1 MMFINALKL
10 NKFMLSLVYTK
21 FFFFFFYF
29 GPPYFQTL
37 VPSLIIIVGELGV
50 LIEYASRVMDP
61 RPNKKTRWFDVPCP
75 DHILKERRLEKGN
88 EGLIGKWSLSFTEE
102 S

>member
-1 MMFINALKL
+1 MLINTMQL
-10 NKFMLSLVYTK
+10 NKLMLSLVYTK
-21 FFFFFFYF
+21 FFFYF

-50 LIEYASRVMDP
+50 LIEYASRVVDP

-75 DHILKERRLEKGN
+75 DHILKRKKARKG
-88 EGLIGKWSLSFTEE
+88 K
-102 S
+102 